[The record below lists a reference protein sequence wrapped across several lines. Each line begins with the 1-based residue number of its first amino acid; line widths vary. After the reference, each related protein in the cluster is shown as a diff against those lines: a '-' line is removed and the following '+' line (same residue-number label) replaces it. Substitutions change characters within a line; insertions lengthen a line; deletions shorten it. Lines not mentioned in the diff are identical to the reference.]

1 MDLFDLELK
10 SSFMNSMNESEV
22 ITSLWQKEGGE
33 MNGHLQNLVWE
44 LLSKDTTQR
53 ETHMAGEESGHNM

>member
-10 SSFMNSMNESEV
+10 SSFMNSTNESEV

-33 MNGHLQNLVWE
+33 MNGHLQNPVWE
-44 LLSKDTTQR
+44 LLSKDATQR
-53 ETHMAGEESGHNM
+53 EPHMAGEERGHNM

>member
-1 MDLFDLELK
+1 
-10 SSFMNSMNESEV
+10 MNSMNESEV

-44 LLSKDTTQR
+44 LLSKDATQR